1 MWGRLSVTLRVIAI
15 YRPLTFLI
23 MSTEP
28 FWLQQKGFFAHPHS
42 RHSKHSG
49 LFAIDCVRF
58 RAVCFD
64 LKTNDTIIT
73 HFRQTLTRNT
83 HFFVHVSSWSR
94 EQWDIKQQLKSSL
107 REWGVTKLV
116 CTDIFFSGGS
126 DMLCPLTSYDLSI
139 QVPAPYRPVIP
150 AVTEV
155 RIQYRIFPDNTNTI
169 SIIPGAMLSTLCT
182 ECVGPLMTLANQYR

>member
-15 YRPLTFLI
+15 YRPPTLLI

-28 FWLQQKGFFAHPHS
+28 FWLQQKGFFAHPQS
-42 RHSKHSG
+42 PPFKTLWFVCNRLREISSCLFWPKDERHNYHTFSTDSHKEH
-49 LFAIDCVRF
+49 A
-58 RAVCFD
+58 
-64 LKTNDTIIT
+64 
-73 HFRQTLTRNT
+73 H
-83 HFFVHVSSWSR
+83 

-126 DMLCPLTSYDLSI
+126 DMLGPLTSYDLSI

-155 RIQYRIFPDNTNTI
+155 RIQYRISPDNTNTI
-169 SIIPGAMLSTLCT
+169 SRIQVIRIEKNIS
-182 ECVGPLMTLANQYR
+182 

>member
-15 YRPLTFLI
+15 YRPPTLLI

-28 FWLQQKGFFAHPHS
+28 FWLQQKGFFAHPQS
-42 RHSKHSG
+42 PPFKTLWFVCNRLREISSCLFWPKDERHNYHTFSTDSHKEHA
-49 LFAIDCVRF
+49 L
-58 RAVCFD
+58 
-64 LKTNDTIIT
+64 
-73 HFRQTLTRNT
+73 
-83 HFFVHVSSWSR
+83 FVHVSSWSR

-155 RIQYRIFPDNTNTI
+155 RIQYRISPDNINTI
-169 SIIPGAMLSTLCT
+169 SRIQEIRNKENIS
-182 ECVGPLMTLANQYR
+182 